1 MRHAYL
7 SILIPLVLSSGCRKA
22 PEPPAQAEAGVADT
36 AWVASSALYE
46 VFVQDFSPGG
56 NLRGVIEGLDNI
68 RALGT
73 NVIWLMPIHPRG
85 IANRKGTL
93 GSPYAARDYRGID
106 SAYGTP
112 ADFRELVDSV
122 HARGMKIILDWV
134 PNHTAWDNV
143 WVTEHPDFYTR
154 NPQGELTVPT
164 DAQGKPTDWTDVA
177 ELNYGNPALRRA
189 MIETMQY
196 WLREYNLDGF
206 RVDVAGF
213 VPYDFWREAV
223 PALRASVP
231 RRILLLAE
239 WGDLEMHRVGYDLT
253 YGWDGYSRLKAV
265 WRGDSAATFVRQAL
279 MEADSMPSG
288 GMRLRF
294 TTNHDETS
302 WDKPPVTLFG
312 GSAGARA
319 AFVAMALLP
328 GRPLMYNGQEV
339 ESPQVLNLFEHQPVV
354 WGQPNAADAR
364 AFYARV
370 VGLARDSAIFGNQL
384 TPIETS
390 APKDVI
396 SYARGDVAVLVNTRS
411 KNIKFALARANGA
424 RDLLVPGTQ
433 QGDTVALGPYGF
445 RVLRT
450 GH

>member
-1 MRHAYL
+1 M
-7 SILIPLVLSSGCRKA
+7 
-22 PEPPAQAEAGVADT
+22 DT

-46 VFVQDFSPGG
+46 VFVEDFSTSGTI
-56 NLRGVIEGLDNI
+56 RGVTEGLDRI
-68 RALGT
+68 KALGI

-85 IANRKGTL
+85 MVNRKGTL
-93 GSPYAARDYRGID
+93 GSPYAARDYRAID

-112 ADFRELVDSV
+112 ADLRTLVDSV
-122 HARGMKIILDWV
+122 HAKGMRIILDWV

-154 NPQGELTVPT
+154 NSAGELTVP
-164 DAQGKPTDWTDVA
+164 ANAEGKPTDWTDVA
-177 ELNYGNPALRRA
+177 ELNYDNPALRRT

-223 PALRASVP
+223 PALRRAVP

-239 WGDLEMHRVGYDLT
+239 WGDLEMHRVGFDLT
-253 YGWDGYSRLKAV
+253 YGWDGYSKLKAV
-265 WRGDSAATFVRQAL
+265 WNGDSASTFVRQA
-279 MEADSMPSG
+279 MVEADSMPPG

-302 WDKPPVTLFG
+302 WDKPPVAIFG

-319 AFVAMALLP
+319 AFVAMALMP

-339 ESPQVLNLFEHQPVV
+339 ESPQVLNLFEHQPVA
-354 WGQPNAADAR
+354 WDQPGAADAR
-364 AFYARV
+364 SFYARV
-370 VGLARDSAIFGNQL
+370 VQLARDSTIVGEPL
-384 TPIETS
+384 TPIETNV
-390 APKDVI
+390 PRDVI
-396 SYARGDVAVLVNTRS
+396 SYARGDVAVLVNTRN
-411 KNIKFALARANGA
+411 KNLRFALPRANGA
-424 RDLLVPGTQ
+424 SDLVVSGTQ
-433 QGDTVALGPYGF
+433 QGDTVALGPYGV
-445 RVLRT
+445 RVLRAVQQ
-450 GH
+450 